1 MKLVN
6 PYTGTTVDASGEV
19 AERLKKVGF
28 KPAEPPAAPREPSE
42 APKRRP
48 GRPKKS

>member
-28 KPAEPPAAPREPSE
+28 KPAESPAAE